1 MIKLTLR
8 QMQYFET
15 LVQTLHFGRAAVLC
29 GISQPALSAK
39 IDVMEEKLG

>member
-29 GISQPALSAK
+29 GISQPALSAQ
-39 IDVMEEKLG
+39 IA